1 MAYSKHGVPESIV
14 CGLWRAEETFANVLC
29 SPQTGKH
36 LMNGRKPSQT
46 PPEGVKA
53 ALLSTSVSIEG
64 RGGDKSQQAWEAW
77 AKCPGSGVP

>member
-1 MAYSKHGVPESIV
+1 
-14 CGLWRAEETFANVLC
+14 
-29 SPQTGKH
+29 
-36 LMNGRKPSQT
+36 MNGRKPSQT